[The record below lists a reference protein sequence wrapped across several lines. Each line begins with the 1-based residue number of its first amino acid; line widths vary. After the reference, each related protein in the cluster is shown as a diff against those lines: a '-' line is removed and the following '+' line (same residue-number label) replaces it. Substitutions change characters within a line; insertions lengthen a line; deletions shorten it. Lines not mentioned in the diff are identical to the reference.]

1 MGGHRLTQEGGIAA
15 MIKLPESANRD
26 EEKRVPETRPPLPK
40 KVLVLGSG
48 GLQIGQ
54 AGEFDYSGS
63 QAIKALKE
71 EGVETVLINPN
82 IATIQTAEGLA
93 DKVYF
98 HPVNLEFVTSI
109 IQKERPD
116 GLMLQF
122 GGQTALNT
130 GLQLD
135 ETGVLQ
141 KFNCRVM
148 GTSTQSIRTTE
159 DRDLFATACKEINEP
174 ICESVA
180 CTSVE
185 ACCEAGDKLEY
196 PVIIRVAFT
205 LGGLGSGF
213 AANATE
219 LRNLALKAFTYAGQA
234 LVEKSVKGWK
244 EAEYEVVRD
253 AYDNCVTVCNMENFD
268 PMGIHTGDSIVI
280 APSQTLSDFEYNLL
294 RKASINVVRKLKIQG
309 ECNVQFGLDKT
320 SSKYV
325 IIECNPRLSRSSAL
339 ASKATGYPLAFVAA
353 KLALGYPLDKVQNS
367 VTRVTPASFEPALD
381 YCVTKFPRW
390 DFDKFQLVK
399 PQLGSGMQSVGEV
412 MSIGRSW
419 EESMQ
424 KAMRMVTDFKVQG
437 FGPGPFLESDANIER
452 ALRDATHR
460 RVYAIARA
468 FELGYTVQ
476 KIHELTNIDAFWLN
490 KLKAMQQMRED
501 LSMLSSIDQIDELM
515 MLELKQKGFSDNGI
529 AKTIGGASE
538 LDVRKT
544 RKEMG
549 ITPVVKQIDT
559 LAAEFPAQTNF
570 LYMTYSGSFHDLEF
584 GKEAKDA
591 TDVVV
596 LGGGSYKIGSSV
608 EFDYSC
614 VGVARTARSEG
625 MKVAMINYNPETVS
639 TDYDESDR
647 LYFEE
652 LSLERTLD
660 IIDIEQPRKGTVIS
674 VGGQIPQS
682 LAIDLHKNDVKVLGT
697 CPTNI
702 DCAEDRSKFSALC
715 DANGIMQPKWQTL
728 STLDEV
734 KRFVADVGFPIL
746 ARPSYVLSGG
756 GMEVVHDDVQLARYL
771 GGDAVVSADFP
782 VVVSKFYE
790 GCFEA
795 DLDAIAQNGNVLCY
809 GIADHVELAG
819 THSGDAHMALPCH
832 RISSDTQKKIL
843 DIGAKLARAL
853 NISGPFNSQFI
864 VTPEGDAL
872 VIECNVRASRS
883 LPFMAKT
890 IRQDMVEIMAK
901 VLLGK
906 DMSHIRPVDT
916 SRLDYVGVKV
926 PQFSWTRLKGADP
939 RCGVEM
945 ASTGEVATFGSTPEE
960 AFLKSVNSTHIK
972 FPRKT
977 LLCSAMQ
984 EDHVEGMV
992 DLCRDCVSMGY
1003 EVIATEALAD
1013 ALASE
1018 RIACRKTTTAEAQ
1031 KVMEAKGADFLICI
1045 PSRKTRDQAF
1055 ERGAHYELRRRAVE
1069 YSIPVT
1075 TELENAR
1082 MLVRGLAQTEAF
1094 TMHAYDELPHTLG
1107 A

>member
-1 MGGHRLTQEGGIAA
+1 MGHRLTQEGGIAD
-15 MIKLPESANRD
+15 MIKLPENYK
-26 EEKRVPETRPPLPK
+26 EKNPVVPETRPPLPK

-63 QAIKALKE
+63 QAIKALNE

-141 KFNCRVM
+141 RFNCRVM
-148 GTSTQSIRTTE
+148 GTSTNSIRTTE
-159 DRDLFATACKEINEP
+159 DRDLFARACNEIGEP
-174 ICESVA
+174 ICESIA

-185 ACCEAGDKLEY
+185 ACIEAGDKLEY

-294 RKASINVVRKLKIQG
+294 RKASINIVRKLKIQG

-437 FGPGPFLESDANIER
+437 FGPGPFLETDENIER

-468 FELGYTVQ
+468 LELGYTPQ
-476 KIHELTNIDAFWLN
+476 KIHEITNIDMFWLK
-490 KLKAMQQMRED
+490 KLEMIQRTTED
-501 LSMLSSIDQIDELM
+501 LGLLTSVDQVDEHM
-515 MLELKQKGFSDNGI
+515 MRSVKELGFSDQGI
-529 AKTIGGASE
+529 ATQIGCSE
-538 LDVRKT
+538 LDVRNA
-544 RKEMG
+544 RKSMG
-549 ITPVVKQIDT
+549 VTPVVKQIDT
-559 LAAEFPAQTNF
+559 LAAEFPAATNF
-570 LYMTYSGSFHDLEF
+570 LYMTYSGTYHDLEF
-584 GKEAKDA
+584 GAKASDP

-614 VGVARTARSEG
+614 VGVARTIRQEG
-625 MKVAMINYNPETVS
+625 GKVAMVNFNPETVS

-652 LSLERTLD
+652 LSLERVLD
-660 IIDIEQPRKGTVIS
+660 ICDLEQPTKGTVIS
-674 VGGQIPQS
+674 VGGQIPNG
-682 LAIDLHKNDVKVLGT
+682 LCMDLHNNDVKVLGT
-697 CPTNI
+697 CPTDI
-702 DCAEDRSKFSALC
+702 DSAEDRSKFSALC
-715 DANGIMQPKWQTL
+715 DANGIVQPKWQTL
-728 STLDEV
+728 STLAEV
-734 KRFVADVGFPIL
+734 KGFVKDVGFPIL

-756 GMEVVHDDVQLARYL
+756 GMEVVFDDDGLEKYL
-771 GGDAVVSADFP
+771 GGDAVVSAEFP

-795 DLDAIAQNGNVLCY
+795 DLDAIAQNGKVLCY

-819 THSGDAHMALPCH
+819 THSGDAHMVLPPH
-832 RISSDTQKKIL
+832 RISEETQQKL
-843 DIGAKLARAL
+843 RDIGDKLAQAL

-864 VTPEGDAL
+864 ITPDGDAL

-883 LPFMAKT
+883 LPFMSKT
-890 IRQDMVEIMAK
+890 LRQDMVEIMGK
-901 VLLGK
+901 VLLGQ
-906 DMSHIRPVDT
+906 DMSHVKPVDQKT
-916 SRLDYVGVKV
+916 LGYVGVKV

-945 ASTGEVATFGSTPEE
+945 ASTGEVATFGATAEE

-972 FPRKT
+972 FPRKS
-977 LLCSAMQ
+977 LLCSAKQ
-984 EDHVEGMV
+984 DDHVEGLV
-992 DLCRDCVSMGY
+992 DLCRDCVNMGY
-1003 EVIATEALAD
+1003 EVIATEPLAD
-1013 ALASE
+1013 ALSSQK
-1018 RIACRKTTTAEAQ
+1018 IPCRRTSINDAHDILEN
-1031 KVMEAKGADFLICI
+1031 KGADYLICI
-1045 PSRKTRDQAF
+1045 PSRATRDRAY
-1055 ERGAHYELRRRAVE
+1055 EAGDHYILRRRAVD

-1082 MLVRGLAQTEAF
+1082 MLVRGLAKTESF
-1094 TMHAYDELPHTLG
+1094 TMHAYSELPHSVQ

>member
-1 MGGHRLTQEGGIAA
+1 MGHRLTQEGGIAD
-15 MIKLPESANRD
+15 MIKLPDNFK
-26 EEKRVPETRPPLPK
+26 EKNPVVPETRPPLPK

-63 QAIKALKE
+63 QAIKALNE

-141 KFNCRVM
+141 RFNCRVM
-148 GTSTQSIRTTE
+148 GTSTNSIRTTE
-159 DRDLFATACKEINEP
+159 DRDLFAIACKEIGES
-174 ICESVA
+174 ICESIA
-180 CTSVE
+180 CTSVA
-185 ACCEAGDKLEY
+185 ACIDAGDKLEY

-219 LRNLALKAFTYAGQA
+219 LRALALKAFTYAGQA

-294 RKASINVVRKLKIQG
+294 RKASINIVRKLKIQG

-437 FGPGPFLESDANIER
+437 FGPGPFLESDENIER

-468 FELGYTVQ
+468 LELGYTPQ
-476 KIHELTNIDAFWLN
+476 KIHEITNIDMFWLK
-490 KLKAMQQMRED
+490 KLETIQRTTED
-501 LSMLSSIDQIDELM
+501 LGLLTSVDQVDEYM
-515 MLELKQKGFSDNGI
+515 MRSVKELGFSDQGI
-529 AKTIGGASE
+529 ATSIGCTE
-538 LDVRKT
+538 MDVRT
-544 RKEMG
+544 ARKSMG
-549 ITPVVKQIDT
+549 VTPVVKQIDT
-559 LAAEFPAQTNF
+559 LAAEFPAATNF
-570 LYMTYSGSFHDLEF
+570 LYMTYSGSHHDLEF
-584 GKEAKDA
+584 ASKAADP

-614 VGVARTARSEG
+614 VGVARTVRNEG
-625 MKVAMINYNPETVS
+625 GKVAMINFNPETVS

-652 LSLERTLD
+652 LSLERVLD
-660 IIDIEQPRKGTVIS
+660 ICELEQPTKGTVIS
-674 VGGQIPQS
+674 VGGQIPNG
-682 LAIDLHKNDVKVLGT
+682 LCMDLYSNNVKVLGT
-697 CPTNI
+697 CPTDI
-702 DCAEDRSKFSALC
+702 DSAEDRSKFSALC
-715 DANGIMQPKWQTL
+715 DANGIVQPAWRTL
-728 STLDEV
+728 STLQEV
-734 KRFVADVGFPIL
+734 KSFVGEVGYPIL

-756 GMEVVHDDVQLARYL
+756 GMEVVFDDQGLVDYL
-771 GGDAVVSADFP
+771 GSSSVVSADFP

-795 DLDAIAQNGNVLCY
+795 DLDAIAQNGKVLCY

-819 THSGDAHMALPCH
+819 THSGDAHMVLPPH
-832 RISSDTQKKIL
+832 RLSAETQNKVL
-843 DIGAKLARAL
+843 EIGDKLAKAL

-864 VTPEGDAL
+864 ITPEGDAL

-890 IRQDMVEIMAK
+890 IRQDMVEIMGK

-906 DMSHIRPVDT
+906 DMSHIRPVDPKN
-916 SRLDYVGVKV
+916 LGYVGVKV

-939 RCGVEM
+939 RCGVEI
-945 ASTGEVATFGSTPEE
+945 ASTGEVATFGSTAEE
-960 AFLKSVNSTHIK
+960 AFLKSINSTHIK

-977 LLCSAMQ
+977 LMISGTA
-984 EDHVEGMV
+984 EDHVESLAE
-992 DLCRDCVSMGY
+992 LCKDCVEMGY
-1003 EVIATEALAD
+1003 GIIATESVSD
-1013 ALASE
+1013 ALAKSSVPCS
-1018 RIACRKTTTAEAQ
+1018 ATTTTEACGILLR
-1031 KVMEAKGADFLICI
+1031 KEADFLLSI
-1045 PSRKTRDQAF
+1045 PSRRTQHQSYETGD
-1055 ERGAHYELRRRAVE
+1055 HYALRRSAVD
-1069 YSIPVT
+1069 YSIPLM

-1082 MLVRGLAQTEAF
+1082 MLVRALGETESF
-1094 TMHAYDELPHTLG
+1094 TMHAWGELPHTQ
-1107 A
+1107 AQA

>member
-1 MGGHRLTQEGGIAA
+1 MGNDKQQN
-15 MIKLPESANRD
+15 PV
-26 EEKRVPETRPPLPK
+26 VPETRPPLPK

-93 DKVYF
+93 DKVYY

-148 GTSTQSIRTTE
+148 GTSTNSIRTTE
-159 DRDLFATACKEINEP
+159 DRDLFANACKEIGEP

-185 ACCEAGDKLEY
+185 ACVEAGDKLEY

-309 ECNVQFGLDKT
+309 ECNVQFGLDK
-320 SSKYV
+320 SSSRYV

-367 VTRVTPASFEPALD
+367 VTRVTPASFEPSFD

-390 DFDKFQLVK
+390 DFDKFHLIK
-399 PQLGSGMQSVGEV
+399 PQLGSGMQSVGEF
-412 MSIGRSW
+412 MSIARSW
-419 EESMQ
+419 EEGIQ
-424 KAMRMVTDFKVQG
+424 KAMRMVTDNKVEG
-437 FGPGPFLESDANIER
+437 FAPGPFGDTDANIEK
-452 ALRDATHR
+452 ALHDATHR
-460 RVYAIARA
+460 RIWAIARA
-468 FELGYTVQ
+468 LEMGYTVQ
-476 KIHELTNIDAFWLN
+476 KLHEITSIDPFWLN
-490 KLKAMQQMRED
+490 KLATIQRNTED
-501 LSMLSSIDQIDELM
+501 LGLLSSIDQIDEYM
-515 MLELKQKGFSDNGI
+515 MRSLKQLGFSDKAI
-529 AKTIGGASE
+529 AQAVGGAGE
-538 LDVRKT
+538 LEVRSM
-544 RKEMG
+544 RKAMG
-549 ITPVVKQIDT
+549 VTPVVKQIDT
-559 LAAEFPAQTNF
+559 LAAEFPAATNF
-570 LYMTYSGSFHDLEF
+570 LYMTYSGTHHDLKF
-584 GKEAKDA
+584 AAEAEDP

-614 VGVARTARSEG
+614 VGVARTMRKEG
-625 MKVAMINYNPETVS
+625 MHVAMINYNPETVS

-652 LSLERTLD
+652 LSLERVLD
-660 IIDIEQPRKGTVIS
+660 ICDIENPAGVIVS
-674 VGGQIPQS
+674 VGGQTPNNLAVGLHEHGIKILGTS
-682 LAIDLHKNDVKVLGT
+682 VEAIDT
-697 CPTNI
+697 CEN
-702 DCAEDRSKFSALC
+702 RFKFSQLC
-715 DANGIMQPKWQTL
+715 DSLRIDQPEWSEFT
-728 STLDEV
+728 TVDEAFHFC
-734 KRFVADVGFPIL
+734 KRVGYPAL
-746 ARPSYVLSGG
+746 VRPSYVLSGAA
-756 GMEVVHDDVQLARYL
+756 MRVVASDSELERFLKAA
-771 GGDAVVSADFP
+771 AVVSREYP
-782 VVVSKFYE
+782 VVISKYIGGAKE
-790 GCFEA
+790 VE
-795 DLDAIAQNGNVLCY
+795 LDAVGQNGEVVNY
-809 GIADHVELAG
+809 AIAEHVENAG
-819 THSGDAHMALPCH
+819 VHSGDASLLLPAQKLFVETH
-832 RISSDTQKKIL
+832 RRVKQMGQKIC
-843 DIGAKLARAL
+843 RAL
-853 NISGPFNSQFI
+853 KISGPFNIQFI
-864 VTPEGDAL
+864 CKDNEVK
-872 VIECNVRASRS
+872 VIECNLRASRS
-883 LPFMAKT
+883 MPFISKT
-890 IRQDMVEIMAK
+890 
-901 VLLGK
+901 
-906 DMSHIRPVDT
+906 
-916 SRLDYVGVKV
+916 YN
-926 PQFSWTRLKGADP
+926 
-939 RCGVEM
+939 
-945 ASTGEVATFGSTPEE
+945 
-960 AFLKSVNSTHIK
+960 VNLI
-972 FPRKT
+972 
-977 LLCSAMQ
+977 
-984 EDHVEGMV
+984 E
-992 DLCRDCVSMGY
+992 
-1003 EVIATEALAD
+1003 IAT
-1013 ALASE
+1013 
-1018 RIACRKTTTAEAQ
+1018 R
-1031 KVMEAKGADFLICI
+1031 VM
-1045 PSRKTRDQAF
+1045 
-1055 ERGAHYELRRRAVE
+1055 
-1069 YSIPVT
+1069 
-1075 TELENAR
+1075 
-1082 MLVRGLAQTEAF
+1082 
-1094 TMHAYDELPHTLG
+1094 LG
-1107 A
+1107 APVQSVTIQPTEMEC

>member
-1 MGGHRLTQEGGIAA
+1 MGNDKQQN
-15 MIKLPESANRD
+15 PV
-26 EEKRVPETRPPLPK
+26 VPETRPPLPK

-93 DKVYF
+93 DKVYY

-148 GTSTQSIRTTE
+148 GTSTNSIRTTE
-159 DRDLFATACKEINEP
+159 DRDLFATACKEIGEP

-185 ACCEAGDKLEY
+185 ACIDAGDKLEY

-244 EAEYEVVRD
+244 EVEYEVVRD

-294 RKASINVVRKLKIQG
+294 RKASINIVRKLKIQG

-320 SSKYV
+320 SSNYV

-367 VTRVTPASFEPALD
+367 VTRVTPASFEPSLD

-390 DFDKFQLVK
+390 DFDKFHLIK

-412 MSIGRSW
+412 MSIARSW
-419 EESMQ
+419 EETIQ

-437 FGPGPFLESDANIER
+437 FGPGDFGGSDADIER
-452 ALRDATHR
+452 CLRDATHR
-460 RVYAIARA
+460 RIWAISRA
-468 FELGYTVQ
+468 FEMGYTVQ
-476 KIHELTNIDAFWLN
+476 KIHEITSIDKFWLN
-490 KLKAMQQMRED
+490 KLAAIQRTTED
-501 LSMLSSIDQIDELM
+501 LGLLSSIDQIDEYM
-515 MLELKQKGFSDNGI
+515 MRSLKQLGFSDKAI
-529 AKTIGGASE
+529 ANAVGGTGE
-538 LDVRKT
+538 MDVRT
-544 RKEMG
+544 MRKAMG
-549 ITPVVKQIDT
+549 VTPVVKQIDT
-559 LAAEFPAQTNF
+559 LAAEFPAATNF
-570 LYMTYSGSFHDLEF
+570 LYMTYSGTHHDLKF
-584 GKEAKDA
+584 AAEADDP

-614 VGVARTARSEG
+614 VGVARTMRKEG
-625 MKVAMINYNPETVS
+625 MNVAMINFNPETVS
-639 TDYDESDR
+639 TDFDESDR

-652 LSLERTLD
+652 LSLERVLD
-660 IIDIEQPRKGTVIS
+660 ICDIEQPRKGTVIS
-674 VGGQIPQS
+674 VGGQIPNG
-682 LAIDLHKNDVKVLGT
+682 LAMDLYNNEVNVLGT
-697 CPTNI
+697 SPTDI
-702 DCAEDRSKFSALC
+702 DSAEDRSKFSALC
-715 DANGIMQPKWQTL
+715 DANGIVQPAWRTL

-734 KRFVADVGFPIL
+734 RNFVGEVGYPIL

-756 GMEVVHDDVQLARYL
+756 GMEVVFDDQGLADYL
-771 GGDAVVSADFP
+771 GSSSVVSADFP

-795 DLDAIAQNGNVLCY
+795 DLDAIAQNGNVLCSA
-809 GIADHVELAG
+809 IADHVELAG
-819 THSGDAHMALPCH
+819 AHSGDAHMVLPPH
-832 RISSDTQKKIL
+832 RLSSDTQKKIL
-843 DIGAKLARAL
+843 DIGDKLANAL

-864 VTPEGDAL
+864 ITPEGDAL

-883 LPFMAKT
+883 LPFMSKT
-890 IRQDMVEIMAK
+890 IRQDMVEIMGQ

-906 DMSHIRPVDT
+906 DMSHVRPVDT
-916 SRLDYVGVKV
+916 SKLGYVGVKV

-945 ASTGEVATFGSTPEE
+945 ASTGEVATFGATPEE

-972 FPRKT
+972 FPKKT
-977 LLCSAMQ
+977 IVCSAMQ

-1013 ALASE
+1013 ACASQNV
-1018 RIACRKTTTAEAQ
+1018 RCTKVTTVEAHG
-1031 KVMEAKGADFLICI
+1031 VMESKGADFLISI
-1045 PSRKTRDQAF
+1045 PSRKTRDRAY
-1055 ERGAHYELRRRAVE
+1055 EKGDHYLLRRRAVE
-1069 YSIPVT
+1069 YSIPVM

-1082 MLVRGLAQTEAF
+1082 MLVRGLAQTESF
-1094 TMHAYDELPHTLG
+1094 TMHAYDELPHSLV
-1107 A
+1107 

>member
-1 MGGHRLTQEGGIAA
+1 MVVPYDYPFGDLNDPNVAKADGIFISNGPGDPADLADTTVAQLKNCLELNKPIWGICLGNQLLAKACGAKTSKMKYGHRGVNQPAVNTITRQVVITSQNHGFQIDIDTIPEGWAPLYVNANDGSCEGLICNDFPFFSVQFHPEAEAGPLDSDPLFDNYLTCVRQQKKYLKENGANVEPKWWYQKNNDTWKGDFLTFAHHSTFDSMGHRLTQEGAVA
-15 MIKLPESANRD
+15 DMIKLPD
-26 EEKRVPETRPPLPK
+26 TLKEKDQVVPETRPPLPK

-109 IQKERPD
+109 IQKEKPD

-135 ETGVLQ
+135 ETGVLN
-141 KFNCRVM
+141 KFQCRVL

-159 DRDLFATACKEINEP
+159 DRDLFAIACKEIGES

-185 ACCEAGDKLEY
+185 ACVDAGDKLEY

-219 LRNLALKAFTYAGQA
+219 LRSLAMKAFTYAGQA

-253 AYDNCVTVCNMENFD
+253 QYDNCVTVCNMENFD

-309 ECNVQFGLDKT
+309 ECNVQFGLDK
-320 SSKYV
+320 SSSNYV

-367 VTRVTPASFEPALD
+367 VTKVTPASFEPSLD

-390 DFDKFQLVK
+390 DFDKFQAIK
-399 PQLGSGMQSVGEV
+399 PELGSGMQSVGEV
-412 MSIGRSW
+412 MSIGRAW
-419 EESMQ
+419 EETIQ

-437 FGPGPFLESDANIER
+437 FSPGPFGTSDEHIEK
-452 ALRDATHR
+452 ALREATHR
-460 RVYAIARA
+460 RIWAIARG

-476 KIHELTNIDAFWLN
+476 KIHEITNIDAFWLN
-490 KLKAMQQMRED
+490 KLKTIQRTTED
-501 LSMLSSIDQIDELM
+501 LGLLSSIDQIDDHM
-515 MLELKQKGFSDNGI
+515 MRTLKQLGFSDKGI
-529 AKTIGGASE
+529 AQAVGGVSE
-538 LDVRKT
+538 LDVRSM
-544 RKEMG
+544 RKSLGVM
-549 ITPVVKQIDT
+549 PVVKQIDT
-559 LAAEFPAQTNF
+559 LAAEFPAATNF
-570 LYMTYSGSFHDLEF
+570 LYMTYSASHHDIQF
-584 GKEAKDA
+584 ASEATDP

-614 VGVARTARSEG
+614 VGVARTMRNEG
-625 MKVAMINYNPETVS
+625 MNVAMINFNPETVS
-639 TDYDESDR
+639 TDFDESDR

-652 LSLERTLD
+652 LSLERVLD
-660 IIDIEQPRKGTVIS
+660 ICEIEQPQKGTVIS
-674 VGGQIPQS
+674 VGGQIPNG
-682 LAIDLHKNDVKVLGT
+682 LCMDLYNNKINVLGT

-702 DCAEDRSKFSALC
+702 DSAEDRSKFSALC
-715 DANGIMQPKWQTL
+715 DANGIKQPQWRQL
-728 STLDEV
+728 STLAEV
-734 KRFVADVGFPIL
+734 KDFIAEVGYPVL

-756 GMEVVHDDVQLARYL
+756 GMEVVFDDAGLEQYL
-771 GGDAVVSADFP
+771 GSDSVISADFP

-790 GCFEA
+790 NCFEA
-795 DLDAIAQNGNVLCY
+795 DLDAIAQNGKVLCY

-819 THSGDAHMALPCH
+819 THS
-832 RISSDTQKKIL
+832 
-843 DIGAKLARAL
+843 
-853 NISGPFNSQFI
+853 
-864 VTPEGDAL
+864 E
-872 VIECNVRASRS
+872 
-883 LPFMAKT
+883 
-890 IRQDMVEIMAK
+890 
-901 VLLGK
+901 
-906 DMSHIRPVDT
+906 
-916 SRLDYVGVKV
+916 
-926 PQFSWTRLKGADP
+926 
-939 RCGVEM
+939 
-945 ASTGEVATFGSTPEE
+945 
-960 AFLKSVNSTHIK
+960 
-972 FPRKT
+972 
-977 LLCSAMQ
+977 
-984 EDHVEGMV
+984 
-992 DLCRDCVSMGY
+992 
-1003 EVIATEALAD
+1003 
-1013 ALASE
+1013 
-1018 RIACRKTTTAEAQ
+1018 
-1031 KVMEAKGADFLICI
+1031 
-1045 PSRKTRDQAF
+1045 
-1055 ERGAHYELRRRAVE
+1055 
-1069 YSIPVT
+1069 
-1075 TELENAR
+1075 
-1082 MLVRGLAQTEAF
+1082 
-1094 TMHAYDELPHTLG
+1094 
-1107 A
+1107 